1 MNQRKKKVLNITNW
15 ILRTL
20 LKSWS
25 EKLNIHESST
35 PVSFTNKTDW
45 STLFF
50 QQINQICN
58 HIEGQNLWS
67 IQIVKPD
74 VTTNKTPIWIY
85 FQSNRRKPIG
95 FNY

>member
-1 MNQRKKKVLNITNW
+1 MNQRKKSVKHYKLN
-15 ILRTL
+15 LRTL